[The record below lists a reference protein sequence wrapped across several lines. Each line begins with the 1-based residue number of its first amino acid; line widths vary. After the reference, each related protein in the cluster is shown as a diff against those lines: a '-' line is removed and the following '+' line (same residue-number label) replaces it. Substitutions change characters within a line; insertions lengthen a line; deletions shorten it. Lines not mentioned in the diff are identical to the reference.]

1 MDFKAKW
8 QALGGRFDAKSKR
21 ERVLIAAAVVGGILL
36 LGNALLVEPVSIKA
50 RQLQRQSELQS
61 METNGLLGQM
71 AAVRAQLQ
79 ADPDAGRKGEIS
91 QFRIRLSEI
100 ETALKAL
107 EDGFVPPS
115 QMNGVLEDLL
125 RSHGRVRLVSLKS
138 MPPTNLAE
146 LPKAGEQ
153 DKSAEVRPAG
163 PAPLGLY
170 KHGVELKLE
179 GSYADLY
186 AWLAQVEAGQ
196 RKLLWGE
203 VRFSVVEYPRAVMS
217 LTVYTLS
224 TDKAWLAI

>member
-36 LGNALLVEPVSIKA
+36 LGNALLIEPASIKA
-50 RQLQRQSELQS
+50 RQLQRQSEMQS
-61 METNGLLGQM
+61 METNGLTGQM

-115 QMNGVLEDLL
+115 QMNRLSSMRTSTQEVL
-125 RSHGRVRLVSLKS
+125 
-138 MPPTNLAE
+138 PP
-146 LPKAGEQ
+146 
-153 DKSAEVRPAG
+153 
-163 PAPLGLY
+163 
-170 KHGVELKLE
+170 
-179 GSYADLY
+179 
-186 AWLAQVEAGQ
+186 
-196 RKLLWGE
+196 
-203 VRFSVVEYPRAVMS
+203 
-217 LTVYTLS
+217 
-224 TDKAWLAI
+224 